1 MLTMFDLMLVA
12 ARKWTGIVWI
22 PFSAISH
29 IERPRLPITL
39 TSGQQWTVNQ
49 EKKGASIM
57 VFDPHHGY
65 QGHMVG
71 LADSSINGGFA
82 VRIRYQYWNGAIED
96 VTAEFY
102 SGFLVCPD

>member
-1 MLTMFDLMLVA
+1 MLFH
-12 ARKWTGIVWI
+12 
-22 PFSAISH
+22 PY
-29 IERPRLPITL
+29 
-39 TSGQQWTVNQ
+39 
-49 EKKGASIM
+49 
-57 VFDPHHGY
+57 HGY

-82 VRIRYQYWNGAIED
+82 VRIKYQYWDGTIEE